1 MRLPIKLNQAGWP
14 RFFSHFSFVFDD
26 PRPLAQTDLGNL
38 LPSELSKA
46 ISTLNF
52 GVDFKST
59 YSGRHKRSDRLIAH
73 LYRGSRPVILDVGAS
88 DGSTSLDLIRSLGD
102 DFSRY
107 FVTDLNLSAFCG
119 ETRRGVV
126 YFMNL
131 EHSCT
136 LRASRKFLVYAE
148 THRAV
153 FPLVALAKALI
164 LGYRGVTNWHKILLL
179 QPELIKLTQHDQR
192 VSISRYDLFTKW
204 NGQPPDLIKIANLLN
219 PKYFSTDA
227 IKRALE
233 IQCGN
238 LPIGGRLLLVADDRG
253 VELFSLLRKTSAGMR
268 PEYQH
273 AGGAEAAAY
282 LPAARVEALTW
293 TRTFSRVSSWR
304 DHLVQ
309 AADTA
314 PAVAPLR
321 K

>member
-14 RFFSHFSFVFDD
+14 NFLSRLPFVFDD
-26 PRPLAQTDLGNL
+26 PRPLAQADLGNL
-38 LPSELSKA
+38 IPSELSKA
-46 ISTLNF
+46 ISSLNF

-59 YSGRHKRSDRLIAH
+59 YAGRHKRSDRLIAD

-102 DFSRY
+102 DFTRY
-107 FVTDLNLSAFCG
+107 FVTDLDLSALCG

-136 LRASRKFLVYAE
+136 LRASRRFLVYAE
-148 THRAV
+148 TYRAV
-153 FPLVALAKALI
+153 FPLALLAKALI
-164 LGYRGVTNWHKILLL
+164 SGYRGVTNWHKVLLV
-179 QPELIKLTQHDQR
+179 QPELIKLTQCDQR
-192 VSISRYDLFTKW
+192 ISISRYDLFTKW

-219 PKYFSTDA
+219 PKYFSNEA

-238 LPIGGRLLLVADDRG
+238 LSTEGRLLLVADHQG
-253 VELFSLLRKTSAGMR
+253 VELFSLLRKTRAGMR
-268 PEYQH
+268 LEYEH

-282 LPAARVEALTW
+282 APAASGEALTL
-293 TRTFSRVSSWR
+293 TRTSAEVSGWR
-304 DHLVQ
+304 HHVAQL
-309 AADTA
+309 ADTA
-314 PAVAPLR
+314 PEVALLQ